1 MREDLFLKF
10 LEQDTNITSKT
21 KAVNSRMS
29 KARKVEDAFGIDLDN
44 IVVDDERMYLLL
56 IKIQKEL
63 NETNGTI
70 QNAVRKYYLFVN
82 GRVFPNLASYEK
94 RMRIS

>member
-1 MREDLFLKF
+1 MKEEQFLNF
-10 LEQDTNITSKT
+10 LEQDANITSKT

-44 IVVDDERMYLLL
+44 IVADDERMYLLL
-56 IKIQKEL
+56 IKIQKEI

-82 GRVFPNLASYEK
+82 DKEFPNLASYEK
-94 RMRIS
+94 RRRIS